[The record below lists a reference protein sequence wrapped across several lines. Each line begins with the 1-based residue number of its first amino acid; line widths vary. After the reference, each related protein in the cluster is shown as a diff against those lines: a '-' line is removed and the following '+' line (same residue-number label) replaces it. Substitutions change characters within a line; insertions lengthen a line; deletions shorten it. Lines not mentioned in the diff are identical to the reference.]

1 MLVKDYM
8 TRHPILVDT
17 SRRVV
22 EAQRLMAESKVG
34 HLPVVADGKRLL
46 GMVSRA
52 ALSLRPEQL
61 EGLSFW
67 DLTDYM
73 ARLTVGRVMTPL
85 SDIHTISPSSTLEEA
100 ADLMIAGHVTALP
113 VVEEGG
119 VVVGIITQTD
129 LMVELRNLLGA
140 IEPGWRVVLR
150 VPDREGEFR
159 KIMLALATSNWGVM
173 AMGCVRSPRHPGFWD
188 VLVKVR
194 YCEREEL
201 VAELKKIAGQEI
213 IDIRETTSYTER

>member
-8 TRHPILVDT
+8 TRHPIMVEPG
-17 SRRVV
+17 RRVV
-22 EAQRLMAESKVG
+22 DAQRLMAESKVG

-113 VVEEGG
+113 VVEDGG

-129 LMVELRNLLGA
+129 LLVELRNLLGA
-140 IEPGWRVVLR
+140 IEPGWRVVVR
-150 VPDREGEFR
+150 MPDIQGEFGKVMQVITAR
-159 KIMLALATSNWGVM
+159 GWGVM
-173 AMGCVRSPRHPGFWD
+173 AMGCVRSPRRAELWD
-188 VLVKVR
+188 VVLKVR
-194 YCEREEL
+194 YCERDEL
-201 VAELKKIAGQEI
+201 VAELKKIPGQEI
-213 IDIRETTSYTER
+213 IDIRETTSYTQ

>member
-22 EAQRLMAESKVG
+22 DAQRLMAESKVG

-67 DLTDYM
+67 DLSDYV
-73 ARLTVGRVMTPL
+73 ARMTVGQVMTPL
-85 SDIHTISPSSTLEEA
+85 VNLQTIAPDATLEEA
-100 ADLMIAGHVTALP
+100 ANLMIEGRTTALP
-113 VVEEGG
+113 VVEKGN
-119 VVVGIITQTD
+119 VVVGILTQID
-129 LMVELRNLLGA
+129 LLVELRNLLGA

-150 VPDREGEFR
+150 IPDRQGEFSKVLQAVSER
-159 KIMLALATSNWGVM
+159 GWGIM
-173 AMGCVRSPRHPGFWD
+173 AMGCVHAPRRPGYWD
-188 VLVKVR
+188 MLLKVR
-194 YCEREEL
+194 FCERDEL
-201 VAELKKIAGQEI
+201 VGLLRQFADQEV
-213 IDIRETTSYTER
+213 IDIRETSVYTER